1 MGHAPFL
8 GQVSLG
14 HTHLGQPCK
23 PPKGP
28 QPIPQM
34 TQSEAQAFA
43 VQQAAPVPPP
53 TFVSPQGVNC
63 QKMQDGETIC
73 SNGIGYA
80 NGCPHTPPINVPGT
94 APMMQQGS
102 MLVPKPP
109 PAPGTP
115 GGDPVAQAPATPAAA
130 PAPAAPAPAGSPS
143 MLLPV
148 IGGVAAGGAV
158 LATLFLTGVF
168 GK

>member
-1 MGHAPFL
+1 MMGYAPFL

-14 HTHLGQPCK
+14 HTHLGQVCK

-28 QPIPQM
+28 VTVPQM

-53 TFVSPQGVNC
+53 TFVSPEGVNC
-63 QKMQDGETIC
+63 QKMEDGETIC

-80 NGCPHTPPINVPGT
+80 AGCPHTPPINVPGT

-102 MLVPKPP
+102 MMMPKPP

-115 GGDPVAQAPATPAAA
+115 GGDPVGQAAA
-130 PAPAAPAPAGSPS
+130 SAPAAPSPAQSPS
-143 MLLPV
+143 VVLPIV
-148 IGGVAAGGAV
+148 GGIAAGGAV
-158 LATLFLTGVF
+158 IATLFLTGVF